1 MTDGLDG
8 LGPVQYMIVKFPGS
22 KFTGEIVPAL
32 RELVDS
38 GTIRIIDLA
47 FVAKSPE
54 GDVAIVELAEL
65 TDDAATAFADLQLSV
80 MDLVSDA
87 DLESVGE
94 VIEPGSS
101 AAVLVWEDAW
111 AARFTAALRNADAEV
126 LDLVRVPRPVVEE
139 TIRLAREEGA

>member
-1 MTDGLDG
+1 MTDDLDG

-38 GTIRIIDLA
+38 GTVRIIDLA
-47 FVAKSPE
+47 FVAKSPD
-54 GDVAIVELAEL
+54 GDVAIVEVAEL
-65 TDDAATAFADLQLSV
+65 TDDVASAFADLQLTV
-80 MDLVSDA
+80 MELVSDA
-87 DLESVGE
+87 DLESVAE

-111 AARFTAALRNADAEV
+111 AARFAAALRNADAEI
-126 LDLVRVPRPVVEE
+126 LDLVHVPRPVVEE